1 MKLSQFT
8 YLIAICLLSVG
19 QDSSAG
25 GKLGIYGIYMA
36 PRGPDARSY
45 SDPGYGLGFHVVAP
59 VSFFADIVAGVGG
72 LEYVNLLSATTQFRD
87 RVTGLRVEQQ
97 TEQGYFRLFL
107 GGQVGGH
114 GNGFLRP
121 HAGINLAFVYYSIST
136 DVVIPDD
143 RNREN
148 EIRQSLRS
156 EGNVIFGYDI
166 TFGLDLN
173 FSNTIALD
181 GGVKYLKSFSVP
193 QQLGE
198 GSVRVHP
205 YYLQIYFGIG
215 VSFDMIR
222 DR

>member
-1 MKLSQFT
+1 M
-8 YLIAICLLSVG
+8 YLVTMCLLLIG
-19 QDSSAG
+19 QEMNAG
-25 GKLGIYGIYMA
+25 GKLGIYGIYMV
-36 PRGPDARSY
+36 PEGPDATSY
-45 SDPGYGLGFHVVAP
+45 SDPGFGLGFHVVAP

-72 LEYVNLLSATTQFRD
+72 LEYINLLSATTVFRD
-87 RVTGLRVEQQ
+87 RVTGLRTEQQ

-121 HAGINLAFVYYSIST
+121 HAGVNIALIYYNIST

-173 FSNTIALD
+173 FSNKIALD
-181 GGVKYLKSFSVP
+181 GGVRYLKSFSVP
-193 QQLGE
+193 QQLGD

-205 YYLQIYFGIG
+205 YYFQIYLGIG
-215 VSFDMIR
+215 ASFDMLKGG
-222 DR
+222 

>member
-1 MKLSQFT
+1 MFT
-8 YLIAICLLSVG
+8 IF
-19 QDSSAG
+19 SSLFINHDLTAG
-25 GKLGIYGIYMA
+25 GKVGIYGIYMA
-36 PRGPDARSY
+36 PEGQDAKAY
-45 SDPGYGLGFHVVAP
+45 SDPGFGIGLHVVAP

-72 LEYVNLLSATTQFRD
+72 LEYINLLSATTVFRD
-87 RVTGLRVEQQ
+87 RVTGLRTEQQ

-121 HAGINLAFVYYSIST
+121 HAGVNIALVYYNIST

-156 EGNVIFGYDI
+156 EGNVTFGYDL

-181 GGVKYLKSFSVP
+181 GGVRYLKSFSVP

-198 GSVRVHP
+198 GSVKIHP
-205 YYLQIYFGIG
+205 YYFQVYLGIG
-215 VSFDMIR
+215 ASFDMLKGR
-222 DR
+222 